1 MRSPWMRMNTMS
13 MRTSVLTLA
22 ALALAATAL
31 AQGHGYTP
39 ADIENGGQLYQANCT
54 ACHGPDGD
62 GVPGINLGSG
72 KFRRGTTDDEIVKI
86 ILGGIPS
93 TAMPPSSFSE
103 GQAGTIVAYLRS
115 LASTPAGGPSLPGD
129 LRRGRALVE
138 GKGQCLSCHSI
149 AGVGGRGAPAL
160 SEVGSVRRAV
170 ELQRALVDPSA
181 DIRSDSRQVRV
192 VTRDG
197 TTISGRLLN
206 QDTFTLQLLQS
217 SGRLMLFEKGSLK
230 DITILKESPMP
241 SYKDKL
247 DAQELADVVAY
258 LRTLRGRP

>member
-1 MRSPWMRMNTMS
+1 MWMRIL
-13 MRTSVLTLA
+13 VLTCA
-22 ALALAATAL
+22 VLALAVPAL
-31 AQGHGYTP
+31 AQQGHGYTP
-39 ADIENGGQLYQANCT
+39 GDIENGGQLYTANCT

-86 ILGGIPS
+86 IIGGVPG
-93 TAMPPSSFSE
+93 TAMPPNNFSE

-115 LASTPAGGPSLPGD
+115 LAASPTGGPTIPGD
-129 LRRGRALVE
+129 VRRGRTLFE
-138 GKGQCLSCHSI
+138 GKGQCLSCHSVGL
-149 AGVGGRGAPAL
+149 AGGRAAPSL
-160 SEVGSVRRAV
+160 SEVGASRRAV
-170 ELQRALVDPSA
+170 ELHRALVDPSA
-181 DIRSDSRQVRV
+181 DIRSDSRQVTA

-206 QDTFTLQLLQS
+206 QDTYTLQLLQS
-217 SGRLMLFEKGSLK
+217 SGRLTLLDKSTLK
-230 DITILKESPMP
+230 EITILKESPMP

-247 DAQELADVVAY
+247 NTQELADVVAY

>member
-1 MRSPWMRMNTMS
+1 MNTMS
-13 MRTSVLTLA
+13 MRTSVLTVA
-22 ALALAATAL
+22 ALALAASAW

-86 ILGGIPS
+86 ILGGVPG
-93 TAMPPSSFSE
+93 TAMPPNNFSE
-103 GQAGTIVAYLRS
+103 SQAGTIVAYLRS
-115 LASTPAGGPSLPGD
+115 LATSPAGGPTIPGD
-129 LRRGRALVE
+129 AGRGRSLFE
-138 GKGQCLSCHSI
+138 GKGQCQSCHSI
-149 AGVGGRGAPAL
+149 GGIGGRAAPSL
-160 SEVGSVRRAV
+160 TEVGSSRRAV

-181 DIRSDSRQVRV
+181 DIRSDSRQVTA

-197 TTISGRLLN
+197 ATITGRLLN
-206 QDTFTLQLLQS
+206 QDTYTLQLLQS
-217 SGRLMLFEKGSLK
+217 NGRLTLLDKSTLREIS
-230 DITILKESPMP
+230 ILKESPMP
-241 SYKDKL
+241 SYKDKFN
-247 DAQELADVVAY
+247 AQEIADVVAF